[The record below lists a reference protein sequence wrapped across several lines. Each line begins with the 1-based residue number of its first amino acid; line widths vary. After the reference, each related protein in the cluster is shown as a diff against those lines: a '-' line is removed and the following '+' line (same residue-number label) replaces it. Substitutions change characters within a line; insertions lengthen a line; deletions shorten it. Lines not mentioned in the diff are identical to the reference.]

1 MVDLRAFYDT
11 IEGHIRGLLSLGI
24 TQESYGALLIPIIW
38 GKLPAEARRNLAR
51 EQNNSNWS
59 IDQLQETL
67 LREIQILEQGAATT
81 CPLDTPSMITASLH
95 AGSRSA
101 DHHRNYRS
109 DKGTSRPIKKIT
121 CVYCKGIHT
130 TNSCNVVVNTE
141 KRLEHIKREGLC
153 FNCLGKHRVSQC
165 TSHARCKKCNNKHH
179 TSICNAVSTKPQQ
192 SMEDS
197 SSKYTE
203 AKSNQTPKETIP
215 VAATIA
221 LSDSQHPCYAT
232 LITLSA

>member
-1 MVDLRAFYDT
+1 
-11 IEGHIRGLLSLGI
+11 
-24 TQESYGALLIPIIW
+24 
-38 GKLPAEARRNLAR
+38 
-51 EQNNSNWS
+51 
-59 IDQLQETL
+59 
-67 LREIQILEQGAATT
+67 
-81 CPLDTPSMITASLH
+81 MITASLH

-130 TNSCNVVVNTE
+130 TNSCNIVVNTE

-179 TSICNAVSTKPQQ
+179 ISICNAVSTKPQQ

-197 SSKYTE
+197 SSKSTE

-215 VAATIA
+215 VASTIA
-221 LSDSQHPCYAT
+221 LSDSQTSVLCNPDNSVCLLKTAVTSVISDVGSAT
-232 LITLSA
+232 ANILFDEGAQRSFISKGLADTLQLTPL